1 MPEVP
6 ASASLADPDCSV
18 EKMSNLYRKLYDKYT
33 KLKNR
38 KLLEFDELN
47 KEQEVKFMKFL
58 SAAEELIEDLKN
70 ENVQLHDQLNELRS
84 EVSSVRLA
92 KLKEVADYQNLFLE
106 EKKKNEALTE
116 EVEKLLQQ
124 QQERTSRVLS
134 NSKVMIEN
142 GQLKAISDSSE
153 RSSTRMTRKRSWQAA
168 LENETSFIS
177 AENREDD
184 SVVRMS
190 MQNVHKEMAS
200 GKKQL
205 LESCTTV
212 NDKLGVASVQS
223 DNCNW
228 LIQELFEHA
237 LGMKLSA
244 DYQTGTISLSAL
256 HQSSGYSFTLTW
268 ISKAPEEE
276 AELLY
281 HVLSLGTFERV
292 APEWMR
298 EDIIFSPTMCSI
310 FFERVSHVIKL
321 HH

>member
-1 MPEVP
+1 MISTP
-6 ASASLADPDCSV
+6 SS
-18 EKMSNLYRKLYDKYT
+18 
-33 KLKNR
+33 R